1 MTCAARSTRLGWLTF
16 FRIAIVLTVS
26 TTVSTA
32 VSAQSTPDTSRAAFD
47 LYAAEHAEQ
56 IAKVLGLSGALAD
69 ARRMHASTSCGSPA
83 TSEELVMRQAIL
95 ERAMVASFQVD
106 GVLAEISN
114 EHAHLFELSALLQ
127 ARRDHAV
134 NLANVANLITG
145 TGLGIAVNALQ
156 FSNSTANIGNGIG
169 VASGAASTV
178 LSIAGLRL
186 QRGPQS
192 SVGRMPNMLA
202 PLFARPAVLNAD
214 YPPAVIAY
222 LHSVPPGEN
231 NNSGTR
237 LDQLMAEWR
246 RAGRLGAPGSVN
258 TEQQITRLTSGL
270 GDNTKLSIDDLSNRM
285 AMLSDVAGQ
294 VALMKRDLADLL
306 LSMAPEKSCPDP

>member
-1 MTCAARSTRLGWLTF
+1 
-16 FRIAIVLTVS
+16 
-26 TTVSTA
+26 
-32 VSAQSTPDTSRAAFD
+32 
-47 LYAAEHAEQ
+47 
-56 IAKVLGLSGALAD
+56 
-69 ARRMHASTSCGSPA
+69 
-83 TSEELVMRQAIL
+83 
-95 ERAMVASFQVD
+95 
-106 GVLAEISN
+106 
-114 EHAHLFELSALLQ
+114 
-127 ARRDHAV
+127 
-134 NLANVANLITG
+134 
-145 TGLGIAVNALQ
+145 
-156 FSNSTANIGNGIG
+156 
-169 VASGAASTV
+169 
-178 LSIAGLRL
+178 
-186 QRGPQS
+186 
-192 SVGRMPNMLA
+192 
-202 PLFARPAVLNAD
+202 
-214 YPPAVIAY
+214 VIAY